1 MSCNCWGFQF
11 TIVFDAQKKA
21 VIQNLGGGGGAT
33 KNLFFMKSTMYYCN
47 IFRFLTLTLECEL

>member
-21 VIQNLGGGGGAT
+21 VIQNLEGGGC
-33 KNLFFMKSTMYYCN
+33 KESFFHEIYN
-47 IFRFLTLTLECEL
+47 VLL

>member
-21 VIQNLGGGGGAT
+21 VIQNLGGGGGY
-33 KNLFFMKSTMYYCN
+33 KESFFHEIYN
-47 IFRFLTLTLECEL
+47 VLL

>member
-21 VIQNLGGGGGAT
+21 VIQNLWGGGGY
-33 KNLFFMKSTMYYCN
+33 KESFFHEIYN
-47 IFRFLTLTLECEL
+47 VLL

>member
-21 VIQNLGGGGGAT
+21 VIQNLGGGY
-33 KNLFFMKSTMYYCN
+33 KESFFHEIYN
-47 IFRFLTLTLECEL
+47 VLL